1 MEIDT
6 TRMGPAQPPRQLFPT
21 FSGLHAIHPSASSK
35 RKREKLQT
43 RGPKEGID
51 KIVNNLR
58 RLNLS
63 LTGEVSFDNQG
74 LDDDDLEEIAQHVQ
88 NPHLSNRKKKRI
100 EYVKGF
106 IEARDPCNTQKV
118 DLFRKTLLAEYA
130 GTVFDTHTTGDP
142 KVRGTHGLA
151 EIILKPKS
159 RPVKQKM
166 FQIQGER
173 RAAWIILTDQIIADG
188 KVEPGI
194 GPWNSPSFPVP
205 KKKPGEYRLVED
217 FRRVNDA
224 TVDDA
229 HPLLGLKTSSINRAI
244 TKSGASWISRMDTTK
259 CHSRKNTD
267 PTPACP
273 QPREPTNG
281 KSW

>member
-1 MEIDT
+1 M
-6 TRMGPAQPPRQLFPT
+6 
-21 FSGLHAIHPSASSK
+21 
-35 RKREKLQT
+35 
-43 RGPKEGID
+43 
-51 KIVNNLR
+51 N
-58 RLNLS
+58 LNLP
-63 LTGEVSFDNQG
+63 GEVCFDNQG

-88 NPHLSNRKKKRI
+88 NPHLSNRKKKKI

-118 DLFRKTLLAEYA
+118 DLIRKTLLAEYA
-130 GTVFDTHTTGDP
+130 GSVFDTHTTGDP
-142 KVRGTHGLA
+142 KVRGPHGLA
-151 EIILKPKS
+151 EIILKTNA

-173 RAAWIILTDQIIADG
+173 RAAWIALTDQIIADG

-229 HPLLGLKTSSINRAI
+229 HPL
-244 TKSGASWISRMDTTK
+244 
-259 CHSRKNTD
+259 
-267 PTPACP
+267 
-273 QPREPTNG
+273 PRIEDILQKQG
-281 KSW
+281 